1 MDKDKEDKEYE
12 IIRDS
17 DNKVKQFS
25 FGELAKST
33 KQNENKK
40 EESEKQ
46 FKVENLD
53 KIVTKENISK
63 NKTKKDLSSKNI
75 TNKVW
80 EKVKK
85 EDIKNYKNISEND
98 KDKII
103 QTIFGTDK
111 QRPKICYSCGQEIK
125 GEFYSFRTKENS
137 SSKIDEIYICSNC
150 LYGKPVCKNCG
161 LPLVNS
167 NTFQTLCNYCK
178 PNGKCDCCGNEFPN
192 NKNLVNIVDVKGVFC
207 KECLSI
213 KDKCWSCGKPI
224 TKGFKLS
231 DGRQLCSYCQPI
243 SLLDGSSI
251 LQKYEETINLINR
264 IFGIKGNI
272 NCSVIY
278 VNDAIE
284 LNPNRQEKCKFAVE
298 NKKVYLKVAIGI
310 REDHLIG
317 FVTEEYAKIIALQI
331 KTKVC
336 EEPLKSDFALWI
348 KYLILRKYNYNE
360 EFFRIKE
367 EKTNSSRFF
376 KWLNSVDRSKGA
388 KIVLSNI
395 REGLMKY

>member
-111 QRPKICYSCGQEIK
+111 QRPKICYSCGQEKKANSIHSEQRK
-125 GEFYSFRTKENS
+125 TQVLKSMKYKFVLIACMENPS
-137 SSKIDEIYICSNC
+137 VRI
-150 LYGKPVCKNCG
+150 GG

-178 PNGKCDCCGNEFPN
+178 PNGKCDCCGKEFPN
-192 NKNLVNIVDVKGVFC
+192 NKNFVNIVDVKGVFC

-213 KDKCWSCGKPI
+213 KTSAGVV
-224 TKGFKLS
+224 
-231 DGRQLCSYCQPI
+231 
-243 SLLDGSSI
+243 GS
-251 LQKYEETINLINR
+251 Q
-264 IFGIKGNI
+264 
-272 NCSVIY
+272 
-278 VNDAIE
+278 
-284 LNPNRQEKCKFAVE
+284 
-298 NKKVYLKVAIGI
+298 
-310 REDHLIG
+310 
-317 FVTEEYAKIIALQI
+317 
-331 KTKVC
+331 
-336 EEPLKSDFALWI
+336 
-348 KYLILRKYNYNE
+348 
-360 EFFRIKE
+360 
-367 EKTNSSRFF
+367 
-376 KWLNSVDRSKGA
+376 
-388 KIVLSNI
+388 
-395 REGLMKY
+395 